1 MGERLPCKQ
10 EVTSSTLVF
19 STSAISTA
27 EAGKQKSTY
36 ACIKVAFC
44 LSDSI
49 GRMPVSEKALLS
61 SSTQC
66 GSREAPQSHC
76 IKNRF
81 DICTNLTMIL
91 LSSVGRAHDTVTY
104 RKGLRQDE
112 QKIGLIFVQTSQ

>member
-66 GSREAPQSHC
+66 GSR
-76 IKNRF
+76 
-81 DICTNLTMIL
+81 D
-91 LSSVGRAHDTVTY
+91 RAHARE
-104 RKGLRQDE
+104 RKGFAFELHAVRKPRGTAVTLHKKQ
-112 QKIGLIFVQTSQ
+112 V

>member
-27 EAGKQKSTY
+27 DKSKRKAIY
-36 ACIKVAFC
+36 ACIRMDFR
-44 LSDSI
+44 LLLSI

-66 GSREAPQSHC
+66 GSRH
-76 IKNRF
+76 
-81 DICTNLTMIL
+81 
-91 LSSVGRAHDTVTY
+91 RANARE
-104 RKGLRQDE
+104 RKGFAFELYAVRNPE
-112 QKIGLIFVQTSQ
+112 QSERP